1 VHPYSMIRDWLC
13 KPSLRLVGKE
23 WRRMQENSNTK
34 LFSQGRA
41 GIVQSEK

>member
-1 VHPYSMIRDWLC
+1 MHPYSMISDWVC
-13 KPSLRLVGKE
+13 KPSLILVGKE

-34 LFSQGRA
+34 LFIQGRT